1 MLSTVVNENPL
12 PAPTLFPSDRPPDTA
27 ISISDPS
34 PCSNLEKAIISD
46 TDMIVESPEAQ
57 PQSTQAPE
65 ISLAAQIPQSGDPPP
80 LNSYASVVTG
90 LKSPIASLPATSLWT
105 PVGEND
111 LIPGERNGEPALKI
125 STEFKNRICAP
136 WQRALVV
143 RLLGRKIG
151 FPTLCSRLRSLWRP
165 VGSME
170 VMDLDFDCFLVK
182 LDNEQD
188 YFRALTDGPWVIFD
202 HYLVVQQWTPKFK
215 VSDPLP
221 KKMIVW
227 VQLPA
232 LKVHFY
238 HKEVLITLGN
248 LIGRTIKLDFHTLNR
263 QRAKFSR
270 LAVEVDLGKHL
281 VPRIWLD
288 EEWQKVEYENLPTV
302 CFECGKIGHMSTEC
316 PQLLPPVAPV
326 IGWTLGGAATA
337 STPATEP
344 EEHPGF
350 GPWMLVSR
358 KSRRDPRAGTSK
370 GKSNFGNGGV
380 IPTPAIKKG
389 KEGAVSKGTDPHDNG
404 DKPSHI
410 LKPQE
415 GKGGNGKKSG
425 EEVRKGKEKAVY
437 IPAGSDKGLLGP
449 GPKESGLH
457 RDEHSFNVSKNEEIQ
472 IREGAREEN
481 FTDQV
486 QPSEAAASMVA
497 HEGQEI
503 KIQVPR
509 CIAHSPRDYR
519 MDRGESS
526 ETRRVDSCG

>member
-1 MLSTVVNENPL
+1 MLSNALNENPL

-27 ISISDPS
+27 ISIGDPS

-57 PQSTQAPE
+57 PQPTQAPE
-65 ISLAAQIPQSGDPPP
+65 ISLAAQIPQSGDP
-80 LNSYASVVTG
+80 LSLISYASAVTG

-143 RLLGRKIG
+143 RLLGCKIG
-151 FPTLCSRLRSLWRP
+151 FSTLCSRLRSLWRP

-248 LIGRTIKLDFHTLNR
+248 LIG
-263 QRAKFSR
+263 
-270 LAVEVDLGKHL
+270 
-281 VPRIWLD
+281 
-288 EEWQKVEYENLPTV
+288 
-302 CFECGKIGHMSTEC
+302 
-316 PQLLPPVAPV
+316 
-326 IGWTLGGAATA
+326 GAATA

-350 GPWMLVSR
+350 GPWMMVSR
-358 KSRRDPRAGTSK
+358 KSRRDPRVGTSK
-370 GKSNFGNGGV
+370 GKSNPGNGGV
-380 IPTPAIKKG
+380 IPTPVIKKG
-389 KEGAVSKGTDPHDNG
+389 KEGAVSKETDHHANS
-404 DKPSHI
+404 DKSSHI

-425 EEVRKGKEKAVY
+425 EEVRKE
-437 IPAGSDKGLLGP
+437 
-449 GPKESGLH
+449 ESGLH
-457 RDEHSFNVSKNEEIQ
+457 RDEHSFNASKNEEIQ

-481 FTDQV
+481 FTDQI
-486 QPSEAAASMVA
+486 QPSEAAANMVA

-509 CIAHSPRDYR
+509 CLAHSSRDHR

-526 ETRRVDSCG
+526 ETRRVGSCG